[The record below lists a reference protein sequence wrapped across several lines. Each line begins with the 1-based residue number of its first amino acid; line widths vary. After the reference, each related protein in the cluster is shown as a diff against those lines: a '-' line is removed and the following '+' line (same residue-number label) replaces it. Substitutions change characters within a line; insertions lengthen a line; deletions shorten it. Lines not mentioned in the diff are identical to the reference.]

1 MMSIR
6 QQLLDATD
14 ELDGIARAV
23 RSLVPSWQ
31 RPENFHEAK
40 SDCVARIN
48 KLTASLRRSG
58 VIAAAPVRIVV
69 ERIVERERIVTV
81 PARLHIRRR
90 NIFSPHRAEAKPI
103 CSRGSLYERR
113 IDSRAAS

>member
-1 MMSIR
+1 MTSIR
-6 QQLLDATD
+6 QLLDATD

-58 VIAAAPVRIVV
+58 VIATAPVRVVV
-69 ERIVERERIVTV
+69 ERVVERERIVTV
-81 PARLHIRRR
+81 TARLRVRRR
-90 NIFSPHRAEAKPI
+90 HIFPLPP
-103 CSRGSLYERR
+103 RGGQADLFEG
-113 IDSRAAS
+113 